1 MFLKQCLETTI
12 FFIMEL
18 YPSSCC
24 WLSLRCKSS
33 PQNFVLKHSLTIFL
47 AKPKRPRR
55 QTCINMDEFNWQFC
69 IFGSE
74 TEPYKTFMLVTEWWF
89 LSSEYEAVYTNRNL
103 ADLVLWGYINSS
115 TLNEEDCILK
125 LRRHFHVLLV
135 FQYREISWTSKC
147 EGKTCSY
154 TKWHRSTRSTLTCI
168 LNWETQYIDGEA
180 RTTFF

>member
-1 MFLKQCLETTI
+1 MFLKLCLETTI
-12 FFIMEL
+12 FFITQL
-18 YPSSCC
+18 YSSSCC

-47 AKPKRPRR
+47 AKPKRPWR

-74 TEPYKTFMLVTEWWF
+74 TQPYKTFMLVTGWWF
-89 LSSEYEAVYTNRNL
+89 LSSECEALYTSRNL
-103 ADLVLWGYINSS
+103 AHSVLWGYINSS

-125 LRRHFHVLLV
+125 LRSHFNILHV
-135 FQYREISWTSKC
+135 FQYRRFECTSKY

-154 TKWHRSTRSTLTCI
+154 TKWHRFTRSTLTCI
-168 LNWETQYIDGEA
+168 LNRETQYIHGEA
-180 RTTFF
+180 GTTFF